1 MARPKKQRK
10 AGQITMQQLVQIFG
24 VEPGTVQRW
33 ISFGL
38 PVEYKKGKLFDL
50 AQVAQWIVVHL
61 NAGYLSLNQCAE
73 MFGVEPRTITKWR
86 NEFGAPQSMTGFYR
100 RNDIVQWRE
109 KYLGKKLKELQQ
121 GGPDGMSAN
130 ARLKNTK
137 EARERLKLL
146 KETRQL
152 VDLSEVMPVF
162 IEALMNIRT
171 RGSTFGQHVAP
182 KLEGM
187 NATQRSQRIQKE
199 LNVIFTELAIVP
211 DKLKRLAAADPGGT
225 SESPVGAPAAS
236 GDDTERARGSK
247 ERAQPGSKRRARK
260 VSRR

>member
-1 MARPKKQRK
+1 MARPKKERK

-38 PVEYKKGKLFDL
+38 PVADKKGKIFDL
-50 AQVAQWIVVHL
+50 AQAAQWIVVHL

-73 MFGVEPRTITKWR
+73 MFAVEPRTITKWR

-137 EARERLKLL
+137 EARERLKLM

-162 IEALMNIRT
+162 TDVLITLKMH
-171 RGSTFGQHVAP
+171 GSTFGKSIAND
-182 KLEGM
+182 LEGM
-187 NATQRSQRIQKE
+187 NATQRAQYIQNALNRIFSQI
-199 LNVIFTELAIVP
+199 ASVP
-211 DKLKRLAAADPGGT
+211 DALQRLAATDPGGT
-225 SESPVGAPAAS
+225 SESTLGADASS
-236 GDDTERARGSK
+236 GDDTERTRGNK
-247 ERAQPGSKRRARK
+247 KDPQPRSRRRARK
-260 VSRR
+260 VSR